1 MDVVIVGASGHGM
14 VVCDA
19 LLLQGARVLAF
30 IDADATKQGS
40 RVLDIPVV
48 AAINEVSTAQ
58 RPAIAMGIGDNAA
71 RRREFERWRADGY
84 DIVRVLHPSAAV
96 SPRARIGAGAVVLA
110 NVVVNVAA
118 EIGENVILNSSCSVD
133 HHCVIG
139 AHTHIAPSATLAG
152 DVRVGADTL
161 IGAGAV
167 VIQGISIGSRTV
179 LGAGAVAVR
188 DIGDDVTCVGVPARV
203 LEARQRGR

>member
-19 LLLQGARVLAF
+19 LLLQGMRVLAF
-30 IDADATKQGS
+30 IDADATKHGS

-48 AAINEVSTAQ
+48 GGISEVAAAN
-58 RPAIAMGIGDNAA
+58 RPAIAMGIGDNTS

-84 DIVRVLHPSAAV
+84 DIVTVLHPSAAV
-96 SPRARIGAGAVVLA
+96 SPHARIGAGAVILA

-133 HHCVIG
+133 HHCVVA
-139 AHTHIAPSATLAG
+139 AHTHIAPGATLAG
-152 DVRVGADTL
+152 NVRVGQETL
-161 IGAGAV
+161 IGARAV
-167 VIQGISIGSRTV
+167 VIQGISIGDKSV
-179 LGAGAVAVR
+179 LGAGAVAVA
-188 DIGDDVTCVGVPARV
+188 DIGDGMTCMGIPARPAV
-203 LEARQRGR
+203 DRVGK